1 MIDKKISIGN
11 IITIFAILVN
21 IIWNAS
27 LITNKAENTELDS
40 SMALKLAQE
49 NRIKIAIIETKIE
62 QGFKHIEKLIKEI
75 KWD

>member
-11 IITIFAILVN
+11 IITIFTILVN

-75 KWD
+75 K

>member
-40 SMALKLAQE
+40 CMALKLAQE

-75 KWD
+75 K

>member
-75 KWD
+75 K

>member
-11 IITIFAILVN
+11 IVTIFVILVN
-21 IIWNAS
+21 IIWSAS
-27 LITNKAENTELDS
+27 LITTKTKNAEIDS
-40 SMALKLAQE
+40 TMALNLAQE

-75 KWD
+75 K

>member
-1 MIDKKISIGN
+1 MIDKKVSLGN

-75 KWD
+75 K

>member
-1 MIDKKISIGN
+1 MIDKKVSLGN

-27 LITNKAENTELDS
+27 LITNKAENSELDS

-75 KWD
+75 K